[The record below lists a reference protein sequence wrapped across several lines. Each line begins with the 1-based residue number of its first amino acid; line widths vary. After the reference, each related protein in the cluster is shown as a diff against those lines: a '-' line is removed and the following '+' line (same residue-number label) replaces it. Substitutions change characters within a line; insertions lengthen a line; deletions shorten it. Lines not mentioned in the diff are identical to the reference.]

1 MTRAGLAV
9 TISRARETGTFL
21 LTFVFESAIRKLLN
35 ISFKGVI
42 LRSTLLKIVQVIP
55 IHRRLSPS
63 PDVQGKSTVEP
74 DQRRRGR
81 VAASEDLGKRV
92 LASSE

>member
-1 MTRAGLAV
+1 MRARFPV
-9 TISRARETGTFL
+9 TISRGRETGTFL
-21 LTFVFESAIRKLLN
+21 LTLAFESAIRKLLN
-35 ISFKGVI
+35 ISLKGVI
-42 LRSTLLKIVQVIP
+42 LRSNLLKIVQVTP

-74 DQRRRGR
+74 EQRRRGR
-81 VAASEDLGKRV
+81 VAASEDLGKRA